1 MLMLPQTETGTVE
14 GDSDNN
20 PIQLQ
25 GVSKVDFER
34 LLKFMY
40 PQ

>member
-1 MLMLPQTETGTVE
+1 MFMLPQTETDTVE
-14 GDSDNN
+14 GDSDDN